1 MKKLLDKLD
10 RKYGRYGIENLMMYI
25 IGAMIIVHFMDMFLI
40 NKMDASLNMLFA
52 FDRAAIFRGE
62 LWRIFTFAFMSPDDN
77 LLFLI
82 FSLYFLWLM
91 GNGLEQRW
99 GTFKFNVFY
108 FSGLLFSLIA
118 GFILG
123 YATNGFVNLTLFLAF
138 AAIYPDH
145 EILLF
150 FFIPVKVKYLAI
162 LDAISLAFLLIILPL
177 QMKLAILVAVG
188 NFLLF
193 FGSDIIDRI
202 KYAKRRRDFQNKT
215 NRK

>member
-1 MKKLLDKLD
+1 MKKLLDKLE
-10 RKYGRYGIENLMMYI
+10 RKYGRYCIENLMMYI

-40 NKMDASLNMLFA
+40 DKMDASLNMLFA